1 MRRMSTAL
9 LITGAIVLGACGGD
23 DDSSEPDE
31 SSADEPA
38 ADEPATDEPAAEEPA
53 AEEPA
58 AEEPAAEEAAAE
70 PADEPAVEEPAEEP
84 AAPSGG
90 GSGTATLTL
99 DNGETFEFGVLC
111 TLEPQEAAGSEIV
124 FTATS
129 YDDPGLDITQF
140 GAEGS
145 GTVTDVATVSVYDG
159 SYNTLWEASNL
170 YEPFG
175 GGVELSLDGSTING
189 TGTFFAGGD
198 PVTNPDGVAGTVEA
212 RCG

>member
-1 MRRMSTAL
+1 MRRISTAL
-9 LITGAIVLGACGGD
+9 LITGALVLTACGGD
-23 DDSSEPDE
+23 DDTT
-31 SSADEPA
+31 ADEP
-38 ADEPATDEPAAEEPA
+38 
-53 AEEPA
+53 
-58 AEEPAAEEAAAE
+58 AAE
-70 PADEPAVEEPAEEP
+70 PADEPAAEPAEEPATEPADEPAADEEPADEP

-189 TGTFFAGGD
+189 TGTFFAAGD
-198 PVTNPDGVAGTVEA
+198 PVANPDGVAGTVEA

>member
-23 DDSSEPDE
+23 DDSSEPADE

-38 ADEPATDEPAAEEPA
+38 ADEPATEPAAEEPAADEPAAEEPA

-58 AEEPAAEEAAAE
+58 
-70 PADEPAVEEPAEEP
+70 ADEPAVEEPAEEP